1 MRGPRSMRGLRHDR
15 GGEHAR
21 RGAKSDVGVRTEAEV
36 GEALIEFIAVMI
48 LFVIPVFYIIL
59 SLGQLQASSYAAEA
73 AARNA
78 ARILAANPHS
88 YGRVERQ
95 AQLAFSDFGLP
106 PPAIAASCQPADCP
120 TNGVVTVVVEAH
132 TPLPLVPD
140 WVGAR
145 ASFPVVSQVSM
156 PVEGLSV
163 DGL

>member
-1 MRGPRSMRGLRHDR
+1 MSQQRRF
-15 GGEHAR
+15 AR
-21 RGAKSDVGVRTEAEV
+21 IREVGKEDGDAFSLEA

-59 SLGQLQASSYAAEA
+59 SLGQLQAGTYAAES
-73 AARNA
+73 AARNS
-78 ARILAANPHS
+78 ARILAANPKSHALA
-88 YGRVERQ
+88 ERQ

-106 PPAIAASCQPADCP
+106 PPAIHASCQPVDCP
-120 TNGVVTVVVEAH
+120 SNGVVTVLVEAH

-145 ASFPVVSQVSM
+145 ASLPVVAQVSM

-163 DGL
+163 DGF

>member
-1 MRGPRSMRGLRHDR
+1 MMRRLRLRRVPRREGSEEGSCL
-15 GGEHAR
+15 
-21 RGAKSDVGVRTEAEV
+21 EAEV
-36 GEALIEFIAVMI
+36 ATEAGLEAGEALIEFLAVMI

-59 SLGQLQASSYAAEA
+59 ALGQLQASTYAAEA

-78 ARILAANPHS
+78 ARILAANPNAS
-88 YGRVERQ
+88 VLAERQ

-106 PPAIAASCQPADCP
+106 APAINANCQPSACP
-120 TNGVVTVVVEAH
+120 TNGVVTVSVEAN

-145 ASFPVVSQVSM
+145 VSFPVIAQVSM

-163 DGL
+163 EGL